1 MDKLWILKKK
11 NRSKLIFIIFMGST
25 FILELNPKLLEV
37 NEFIVN
43 YYLQYSLQYSQVQY
57 SLTLELGILNFK

>member
-1 MDKLWILKKK
+1 
-11 NRSKLIFIIFMGST
+11 MGST